1 MAKQTNSE
9 KGRGSN
15 CDVGASKNAVTHFL
29 RRDYLHIF
37 LLREFAFSD
46 FYKLMVWGF
55 SQGVSAIANSFNGP
69 RLSQLLEDFEGF
81 LHCIF
86 YKMCLLL
93 ILLTVKFY
101 IFLGRFECI
110 FQVNIP

>member
-1 MAKQTNSE
+1 MQTPVIGKCEDN
-9 KGRGSN
+9 RGVEN
-15 CDVGASKNAVTHFL
+15 ASPHFYLL
-29 RRDYLHIF
+29 RHHIF
-37 LLREFAFSD
+37 LLQEFAFSD

-55 SQGVSAIANSFNGP
+55 SQRVFAIANSFNGR

-86 YKMCLLL
+86 YKICLLL

-101 IFLGRFECI
+101 IFPGRFKYI